1 MASQILTYSTLFL
14 CLVVFVRMFTYQR
27 EGARFRRDISIMAGL
42 IMACCGAMIVYILA
56 GDYRVHPH
64 GWPLVAMLAILTA
77 SLMRCEGNLSHV
89 LRMASGW
96 DGRERRHR

>member
-14 CLVVFVRMFTYQR
+14 CLVVFVRMFTYRRQ
-27 EGARFRRDISIMAGL
+27 GARFRRDISIMAAL
-42 IMACCGAMIVYILA
+42 IMACCGAMVAYIIS
-56 GDYRVHPH
+56 GDYLVHPK

>member
-1 MASQILTYSTLFL
+1 MASQILTYSTLIL
-14 CLVVFVRMFTYQR
+14 CLVVFIRMFTYRR
-27 EGARFRRDISIMAGL
+27 EGARFRRDISIVATL
-42 IMACCGAMIVYILA
+42 IMMCSSAMVVYILA
-56 GDYRVHPH
+56 GDYKVHPH

-89 LRMASGW
+89 LRTASGW